1 MYKKLVFVF
10 LLTTLTL
17 LSNSIEDEVYELS
30 DFIVTDSEDKGYY
43 SANSTS
49 ITKSNELI
57 KNTPVNLSIINEELL
72 EDLGINF
79 TEDLAQVSSSIDTDP
94 TSYSTDQIRIR
105 GFRNTWARYNG
116 VRRNLPKDGYNISRY
131 DIIKGANSLIFGQA
145 SPGGSVNAIPL
156 IANFRKDAGS
166 FLISKG
172 NKDFNRK
179 IFNYNWV
186 LADNLAVRY
195 MHLDHYQGYEHDYK
209 SFDIKSQTLLLNYL
223 PTNDS
228 SLRVHIEK
236 VDSKTSFP
244 TLAMRDVTYADDS
257 SNDDTMTTGEKYD
270 GYLSVEDN
278 SDQLYD
284 FHVPFSPDWVNFAP
298 QGMIDNL
305 ITHTQNNIDPTK
317 VNGSLTGINILNRE
331 TLRNYYSSIDE
342 SNYGY
347 QSGPDKNKQ
356 VDGIF
361 GTIDYQKIL
370 SNDLELSVTLNY
382 QENEGVNLGRDLD
395 GITRIRD
402 SYTFPSASYPRT
414 HEHLYHDVNENGLQD
429 IFEPQAVSPELYIK
443 TNWIKSEAEA
453 KRGGAKATFLLE
465 KSIGNIENKFLLG
478 LDYDYID
485 KEQINFDQTPSDALN
500 PDGSY
505 LAPYVSSIFE
515 RSKWVSNNQITDREK
530 AFEYIMLSKGFGP
543 DRSII
548 RFNDVI
554 ESDFAYSNTGP
565 FASLPPGTTG
575 TGYRRNDANSNNFV
589 PNNSLFTSDGDT
601 AVRDT
606 PAIWSVNTKLSA
618 KIKTKS
624 LWTAAQS
631 SFLDGRFRT
640 LLGFRFDSINVH
652 SRLRKVSLFGFE
664 DLSTLVIEDNIRV
677 NNAENKTY
685 DEFSPSIGGLYW
697 VNKDIGIFANYAESI
712 ETPTG
717 QDRTP
722 IGTLAPPEL
731 GKGVELG
738 LRFSDASS
746 KIDGQIAY
754 YSIEKENDNEF
765 RYTDN
770 QLYEIYPGAQKD
782 ENGVFL
788 RDENN
793 DPILTEYGI
802 DFPEIYNSNG
812 TKLLKSSLPGRRGV
826 GDVTLSEG
834 FEIDVNYNPT
844 SAITIIGSFN
854 KNINNKILE
863 LDEQITNPG
872 QYELFGRPKYRA
884 SITGKYSIRS
894 GLLKGLSGGLTQQY
908 RSGSNQSKFTF
919 NFDEN
924 GDLTQNL
931 DEVSST
937 ETYYLKYG
945 AEHNTIAFMSYNGK
959 FGKDSNKIN
968 YQLNFRVNNLFD
980 KRDFVSRGNYGF
992 YRESRSYN
1000 ISTKILF

>member
-1 MYKKLVFVF
+1 MCKKLVIVF
-10 LLTTLTL
+10 LYTSITL
-17 LSNSIEDEVYELS
+17 LSDDTNVQVYELS
-30 DFIVTDSEDKGYY
+30 DFIVTDSEDKGYF

-57 KNTPVNLSIINEELL
+57 KNTPVNLTVINEELL
-72 EDLGINF
+72 DDLGINF

-156 IANFRKDAGS
+156 VANLRKDAGS
-166 FLISKG
+166 FLFSTG
-172 NKDFNRK
+172 NKDYNRK

-186 LADNLAVRY
+186 LRNNLAVRY
-195 MHLDHYQGYEHDYK
+195 MQLDHYQGYEHKYK
-209 SFDIKSQTLLLNYL
+209 NFDIKSKTIMLNYL
-223 PTNDS
+223 PDNES
-228 SLRVHIEK
+228 SLRLHLEK

-257 SNDDTMTTGEKYD
+257 SIDGTMTTGQKYD
-270 GYLSVEDN
+270 GYLSVENN
-278 SDQLYD
+278 SDQLYN

-298 QGMIDNL
+298 QGMIENL
-305 ITHTQNNIDPTK
+305 IAHTQNNIDPTK
-317 VNGSLTGINILNRE
+317 VNGSLTGINISNRE
-331 TLRNYYSSIDE
+331 TLKNYYDYADE

-347 QSGPDKNKQ
+347 QSGPDKNKE

-370 SNDLELSVTLNY
+370 SNDLEINVTVNY
-382 QENEGVNLGRDLD
+382 QENKGINLARDLD
-395 GITRIRD
+395 GITKIRD
-402 SYTFPSASYPRT
+402 SYTFPSAAYPRT
-414 HEHLYHDVNENGLQD
+414 HEHLYHDVDENGLQD
-429 IFEPQAVSPELYIK
+429 VLFPQAVSPELYIK
-443 TNWIKSEAEA
+443 THWVKSEAQA

-465 KSIGNIENKFLLG
+465 KSIGNMKNKVLIG
-478 LDYDYID
+478 LDYDYVD

-500 PDGSY
+500 ADGSY
-505 LAPYVSSIFE
+505 LAPYVSSVFE
-515 RSKWVSNNQITDREK
+515 RTKWVTNNQITDREK

-543 DRSII
+543 DRSIM

-554 ESDFAYSNTGP
+554 ESDFAYSNTGL
-565 FASLPPGTTG
+565 FSSLPPGTTS
-575 TGYRRNDANSNNFV
+575 TGYTRTDANSNNFV
-589 PNNSLFTSDGDT
+589 PNSSLFTSDGNT
-601 AVRDT
+601 AVRNT

-624 LWTAAQS
+624 IWTAAQS
-631 SFLDGRFRT
+631 SFLNGKFRT
-640 LLGFRFDSINVH
+640 LLGFRFDSINVD
-652 SRLRKVSLFGFE
+652 SMLRKVSLFGLE
-664 DLSTLVIEDNIRV
+664 NLSTLEEADNIRV
-677 NNAENKTY
+677 NNAQNRTY
-685 DEFSPSIGGLYW
+685 NELSPSIGALYW
-697 VNKDIGIFANYAESI
+697 VNKEIGIFANYAESI

-731 GKGVELG
+731 GKGIEVG
-738 LRFSDASS
+738 IRFSNPTNQ
-746 KIDGQIAY
+746 IDGQIAY
-754 YSIEKENDNEF
+754 YTIEKENDDEF

-770 QLYEIYPGAQKD
+770 QLIEIYPFS
-782 ENGVFL
+782 V
-788 RDENN
+788 
-793 DPILTEYGI
+793 YGTSH
-802 DFPEIYNSNG
+802 PEIYNPTG
-812 TKLLKSSLPGRRGV
+812 TRIMKSALPGRRGV

-834 FEIDVNYNPT
+834 FEIDINYNPT
-844 SAITIIGSFN
+844 STMTIIGSFN
-854 KNINNKILE
+854 RNINNKILE

-872 QYELFGRPKYRA
+872 QYELFGRPKNKA
-884 SITGKYSIRS
+884 SITGKYTIRN
-894 GLLKGLSGGLTQQY
+894 GLLKGLSCGVTQQY

-919 NFDEN
+919 NFDGN
-924 GDLTQNL
+924 GNLTQDSN
-931 DEVSST
+931 EIVSS

-945 AEHNTIAFMSYNGK
+945 SEHNTIAFLSYKGK
-959 FGKDSNKIN
+959 FGEGANKTY

-1000 ISTKILF
+1000 LSTKILF